1 MNKENFKHMREIPL
15 SKEEIY
21 TGAILHVE
29 RWKVRCAN
37 NREAYREIV
46 LHKGAAAVIPIFSD
60 GTTVLVRQHRVAVDR
75 ITLEIP
81 AGKLDSAEEDPLV
94 CAIRELRE
102 ETGLSANRM
111 TFLTRLLTTPGF
123 SSEQI
128 SIYLAEELTEGETHP
143 DPDEI
148 LRTVRMPIDE
158 AIALVCAGEIRDG
171 KTVCGLL
178 LAKKMLDTRAEKEEK
193 EKKTGEASVQ

>member
-1 MNKENFKHMREIPL
+1 MPKDAFENLREIPV
-15 SKEEIY
+15 SREKIY
-21 TGAILHVE
+21 DGAILRVE

-37 NREAYREIV
+37 GNDAMREIV
-46 LHKGAAAVIPIFSD
+46 LHKGAAAVVPVFAD

-75 ITLEIP
+75 VTLEIP
-81 AGKLDSAEEDPLV
+81 AGKLDSAQEDPLV
-94 CAIRELRE
+94 CAVRELRE
-102 ETGLSANRM
+102 ETGLSAGRM

-128 SIYLAEELTEGETHP
+128 SIYLAEELAEGETHP

-148 LRTVRMPIDE
+148 LRIVRMPLAE
-158 AIALVCAGEIRDG
+158 AVALVRAGEIRDG

-178 LAKKMLDTRAEKEEK
+178 LAEDALRRRAADA
-193 EKKTGEASVQ
+193 GAGGR